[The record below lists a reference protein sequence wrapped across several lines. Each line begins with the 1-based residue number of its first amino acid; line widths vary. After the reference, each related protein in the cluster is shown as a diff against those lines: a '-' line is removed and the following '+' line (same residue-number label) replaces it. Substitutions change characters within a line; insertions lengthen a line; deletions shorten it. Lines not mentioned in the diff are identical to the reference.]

1 MSEPIRDEEREPGPV
16 VRPYAMTSGR
26 TRSDRGDQLELETLV
41 LTTAEGAAETASL
54 NLEQR
59 TIAQLCQDVLSLA
72 EVAAHLDLPVRV
84 ARVLIGD
91 LLDGGLVAVYRP
103 RYAEDDPLNR
113 ALLERV
119 LHGLR
124 AI

>member
-1 MSEPIRDEEREPGPV
+1 MGEPIREEQRDPGPV

-41 LTTAEGAAETASL
+41 LTTAEGAADTASL
-54 NLEQR
+54 NPEQR
-59 TIAQLCQDVLSLA
+59 TVAQLCQDILSVA
-72 EVAAHLDLPVRV
+72 EVAAHLDVPVRV

-91 LLDGGLVAVYRP
+91 LLDGGVVEVYRP
-103 RYAEDDPLNR
+103 RYAKGDPLNR